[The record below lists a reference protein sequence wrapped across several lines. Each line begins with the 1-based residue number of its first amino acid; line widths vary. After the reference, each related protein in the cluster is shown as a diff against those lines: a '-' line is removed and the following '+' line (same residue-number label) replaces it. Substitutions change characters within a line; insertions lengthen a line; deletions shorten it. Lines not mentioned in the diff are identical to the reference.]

1 MVVLRQQE
9 EGIVRDAGVPGN
21 PTHWIA
27 RRYRCPACGTEV
39 WVRGAEIN
47 DYEAH
52 EAKGGGERIREFYY
66 R

>member
-1 MVVLRQQE
+1 M
-9 EGIVRDAGVPGN
+9 RDAGVPGN